1 MPGLWGAGQ
10 RRCCSHRAALG
21 VSCPLPALSFVAKYP
36 IFVGFRLAA
45 KGGSLV
51 PPQLQGFPGNGGW
64 QTGGHQGNPQP
75 RHGLVPRPR
84 PQHLCLALSRGGSW
98 GQGAGQR
105 GGDTGTQTHA
115 AGPQPGCARS
125 PAGPGAAT
133 WAGPCRSPSPR
144 VPSLP
149 SPPRPSPSPGLL
161 AAAQSP
167 HAIKAIRAPPQPGSP
182 SLPRSLTVLN
192 DFFEEL
198 AGGLQSP
205 CRGWRGRRGDGDGAG
220 AVTAARGP

>member
-1 MPGLWGAGQ
+1 MPNTQFSWVLAWQGKGVPCCPPAPGVPWKWGLA
-10 RRCCSHRAALG
+10 
-21 VSCPLPALSFVAKYP
+21 
-36 IFVGFRLAA
+36 
-45 KGGSLV
+45 
-51 PPQLQGFPGNGGW
+51 NGGA
-64 QTGGHQGNPQP
+64 P
-75 RHGLVPRPR
+75 REPPAPARPR
-84 PQHLCLALSRGGSW
+84 PTSLSPTPVPGSVACGFVGTRGWAVGW
-98 GQGAGQR
+98 GH
-105 GGDTGTQTHA
+105 GDTGTQLHA

-133 WAGPCRSPSPR
+133 WARPCMSPSPR

-149 SPPRPSPSPGLL
+149 SPPRLSPSPGLL

-205 CRGWRGRRGDGDGAG
+205 CRGWRGRRGDGDGDGAG